1 MRNMMDLTKRKQTY
15 NVELTILIMHA
26 VTMLFPTLTFRYTEI
41 QLSFEGALQTLH
53 NHGEVWG
60 INEKYTN
67 GGRSKIIDIGFR
79 TYFFNEYYWHI
90 KVMCNNVII
99 S

>member
-1 MRNMMDLTKRKQTY
+1 MDLTKRKQTY

-53 NHGEVWG
+53 NHGEV
-60 INEKYTN
+60 
-67 GGRSKIIDIGFR
+67 
-79 TYFFNEYYWHI
+79 
-90 KVMCNNVII
+90 
-99 S
+99 